1 MRQMYGIVKSVTLAT
16 ALGLA
21 MAAGGCQT
29 GGGGGGG
36 AASSEPYMQSY
47 ERGQYQQALA
57 QASASAGQGGADG
70 QRAAL
75 VAGMSASA
83 LGKQGDAARWLT
95 PLTKSGDDGIAGR
108 AAWTLGS
115 MAESQGRQDDA
126 ADWYLEAA
134 EKLSGDDAARAGLA
148 AGDAMRRTNDS
159 RADGAYALAARKAD
173 DASLKATIESRRGG
187 DAQAA
192 SATAATMSRMGMR
205 GGMAMGGS
213 SGSGSMGLCTT
224 IKAVSTGTSVA
235 SVNVIGSPSGSSSAA
250 VSGPFTV
257 QFGAFSDQSRAGQ
270 QLRAAQAAAR
280 KAGAPMPALV
290 PITDANGRSLFAVRM
305 GTYSTMREANGQLS
319 KVGLQG
325 VVVAAR

>member
-1 MRQMYGIVKSVTLAT
+1 
-16 ALGLA
+16 
-21 MAAGGCQT
+21 
-29 GGGGGGG
+29 
-36 AASSEPYMQSY
+36 MQSY

-95 PLTKSGDDGIAGR
+95 PLARSGDDGIAGR

-134 EKLSGDDAARAGLA
+134 KKLSGDDAARAGLA
-148 AGDAMRRTNDS
+148 AGDALRRINDS
-159 RADGAYALAARKAD
+159 RADGAYALAARKAED
-173 DASLKATIESRRGG
+173 GSLKATIESRRGG

-205 GGMAMGGS
+205 GGMAMGGGSGGS

-224 IKAVSTGTSVA
+224 IKAVSTGTSVG
-235 SVNVIGSPSGSSSAA
+235 SVNVIGSPSGSSSGA

-257 QFGAFSDQSRAGQ
+257 QFGAFSDQSRAAE
-270 QLRAAQAAAR
+270 QLRAARAAAL

-319 KVGLQG
+319 KVGLKG